1 MKNKTCFIVCGA
13 TAVGKTSYA
22 IDLAKKYNTEIISAD
37 SRQCYT
43 ELNIGVAKPA
53 EEQLNAV
60 HHYFINSHSIHD
72 EVNVK
77 VFEKYALASVN
88 EIFETNDFAV
98 MAGGTGLYIK
108 AFCEGI
114 DDVPEV
120 NNTLRKEI
128 VEAYKTK
135 GLQWLQEEMKEKDP
149 AYFSSGEMEN
159 PQRLMRALEVKLSTG
174 NSILD
179 FHSGAKTE
187 REFEIKMINLEMPRS
202 DLYQRI
208 NERVDDMMQQGLL
221 KEAEDL
227 YTFRHLNA
235 LQTVGY
241 RELFEYMDK
250 KISLDEAIEKI
261 KKNTRHFAKRQITW
275 FKAQHVFL

>member
-22 IDLAKKYNTEIISAD
+22 IDLAKKYDTQIISAD
-37 SRQCYT
+37 SRQCYR
-43 ELNIGVAKPA
+43 ELNIGVAKPSQ
-53 EEQLNAV
+53 EQLSSV

-77 VFEKYALASVN
+77 VFEEYALASVN
-88 EIFETNDFAV
+88 AIFKTNDFAV

-108 AFCEGI
+108 AFSEGL

-120 NNTLRKEI
+120 SNALRKEI
-128 VEAYKTK
+128 VEGYKMK
-135 GLQWLQEEMKEKDP
+135 GLQWLQDEIKEKDLS
-149 AYFSSGEMEN
+149 YFSSGEMAN

-179 FHSGAKTE
+179 FQLGKKSV
-187 REFEIKMINLEMPRS
+187 REFEIKMINLEMPRN
-202 DLYQRI
+202 DLYKRI
-208 NERVDDMMQQGLL
+208 NQRVDDMILQGLL
-221 KEAEDL
+221 KEAENL
-227 YTFRHLNA
+227 YPFRHFNA

-241 RELFEYMDK
+241 RELFEYIDGQ
-250 KISLDEAIEKI
+250 ISLDKAIEKI
-261 KKNTRHFAKRQITW
+261 KKNTRHFAKRQATW
-275 FKAQHVFL
+275 FKTQHIHL

>member
-22 IDLAKKYNTEIISAD
+22 IDLAKKYNTQIISAD
-37 SRQCYT
+37 SRQCYR
-43 ELNIGVAKPA
+43 ELNIGVAKPSA
-53 EEQLNAV
+53 EQLNAV

-77 VFEKYALASVN
+77 VFEEYALASVN
-88 EIFETNDFAV
+88 KIFEANNFAV

-108 AFCEGI
+108 AFCEGL

-120 NNTLRKEI
+120 NNALRKGI

-135 GLQWLQEEMKEKDP
+135 GLQWLREEIEEKDP
-149 AYFSSGEMEN
+149 TYFSAGEMAN

-179 FHSGAKTE
+179 FHSGVKIE
-187 REFEIKMINLEMPRS
+187 REFEIKMINLEMPRKG
-202 DLYQRI
+202 LYQRI
-208 NERVDDMMQQGLL
+208 NQRVDDMMQQGLL

-227 YTFRHLNA
+227 YHFRHLNA

-241 RELFEYMDK
+241 RELFEYMDGQ
-250 KISLDEAIEKI
+250 ISLDEAIEKI
-261 KKNTRHFAKRQITW
+261 KKNTRHFAKRQVTW
-275 FKAQHVFL
+275 FKTQLIHL